1 MSEIEELDGVVKLVF
16 GGKLRPI
23 KSDDPVPEYIPPP
36 DDDDD

>member
-1 MSEIEELDGVVKLVF
+1 MSDEELDGVVKLVF
-16 GGKLRPI
+16 GIQLRPI